1 MTALPPLATGEAP
14 AGFPQSSRQG
24 FNLSQASARALSA
37 PVLVTDIGDGAFLVE
52 PLAFYP
58 IAYPNGDAVVSKSYF
73 SHYS

>member
-1 MTALPPLATGEAP
+1 MTALPPLSAPTGEAP

-24 FNLSQASARALSA
+24 FNLSQASARAL
-37 PVLVTDIGDGAFLVE
+37 
-52 PLAFYP
+52 